1 MKQYTVTTTENL
13 RTLCIKY
20 GWFKCG
26 SNKQYE
32 KLFRANELD
41 FSIEE
46 IATIIWLCSDDEYC
60 GILLKLREARIGF
73 WKRVFG
79 IEDVNQTYQV
89 YDVFGVIHEAPFT
102 HIVALLGDPE
112 IDDFEY
118 ESITGIYNLDG
129 NTVWEYECE

>member
-13 RTLCIKY
+13 RTLCIKN

-32 KLFRANELD
+32 KLFRANEFG

-89 YDVFGVIHEAPFT
+89 YDVFGVIQLDRRFRRHNEPGR
-102 HIVALLGDPE
+102 IRC
-112 IDDFEY
+112 
-118 ESITGIYNLDG
+118 TG
-129 NTVWEYECE
+129 

>member
-1 MKQYTVTTTENL
+1 MKKYTVTTTENL
-13 RTLCIKY
+13 RKLCIKN

-32 KLFRANELD
+32 KLFRANEFG

-60 GILLKLREARIGF
+60 DILLKLREERIDY
-73 WKRVFG
+73 WKRMFG
-79 IEDVNQTYQV
+79 IEDINQSYQV

-102 HIVALLGDPE
+102 HIVDLLGDPE
-112 IDDFEY
+112 ADDFEY
-118 ESITGIYNLDG
+118 ESIMGIYDLDG
-129 NTVWEYECE
+129 NTVWEYERE